1 MKANLPQQLLTMNFA
16 RKYVRKVSTTSAP
29 SSFSESKLQKDKRYQ
44 SPNQVPQSILDA
56 MHKETVHSPGFSIKG
71 DAIIGR
77 PAYLDLQATTPCDPR
92 VVDAML
98 PYMIG
103 RYGNPHSKTH
113 SYGWQT
119 ESAVEE
125 ARENVANLIGATAK
139 EIIFVSGATEANN
152 MVIKGIYTRYIYKIL
167 IS

>member
-1 MKANLPQQLLTMNFA
+1 MLKAKLSQQILKINISRNYA
-16 RKYVRKVSTTSAP
+16 RRMSTTEAP
-29 SSFSESKLQKDKRYQ
+29 SSFSESKLDKDKRYQ
-44 SPNQVPQSILDA
+44 HPNPGPQSILDA

-71 DAIIGR
+71 DAILGR

-119 ESAVEE
+119 ESAVEQ
-125 ARENVANLIGATAK
+125 ARENVAKLIGATSK

-152 MVIKGIYTRYIYKIL
+152 MVIKGK
-167 IS
+167 